1 MKFASGIFNEAE
13 SESPLT
19 PVGVENS
26 GQNGKVG
33 RKYGTGKEYEMATAD
48 VSQAAGLTEKLAEQA
63 AAYSYRSLPVDA
75 ATVAKHCLLDFLG
88 VTLPGAQE
96 PLTEILRAEAYAEGG
111 APQASLIGSDQQVT
125 ASQAA
130 LINGS
135 ASHALDYD
143 DVQMHLSGHPTV
155 PVAPAILALAEQ
167 HRLSGEQLI
176 AAFVAG
182 VETECRIGAAVSPSH
197 YQRGWHATATIGTFG
212 AAAAAANALGLDA
225 AQTAMALGIAG
236 TQAAGL
242 KSMFGTMCKPFHAG
256 RAAASGLMAARLA
269 ARGFTSRPNVL
280 EIEQGFGETQ
290 SDALRAEAALAEPQ
304 GGSHIRNTLFKYHAA
319 CYLTH
324 SSLEAAHS
332 LRKQHNIAPQDVQAV
347 KVLVDR
353 GHLRVCNILEPQ
365 VGLETKFSLRMTT
378 AFALTGLDTAR
389 IETYSDANATRPD
402 LVALRDKV
410 SVEVH
415 NKPAAQE
422 SEVVIDLASGNSHSA
437 TANVAIPA
445 SDLDLQWEKLLAKF
459 HAIADPVMGHG
470 RASELAAA
478 IADLENCENF
488 AEVAQLMRV
497 H

>member
-1 MKFASGIFNEAE
+1 
-13 SESPLT
+13 
-19 PVGVENS
+19 
-26 GQNGKVG
+26 
-33 RKYGTGKEYEMATAD
+33 MATAD

-324 SSLEAAHS
+324 SSLEAA
-332 LRKQHNIAPQDVQAV
+332 P
-347 KVLVDR
+347 
-353 GHLRVCNILEPQ
+353 
-365 VGLETKFSLRMTT
+365 
-378 AFALTGLDTAR
+378 R
-389 IETYSDANATRPD
+389 IHISDPD
-402 LVALRDKV
+402 
-410 SVEVH
+410 
-415 NKPAAQE
+415 
-422 SEVVIDLASGNSHSA
+422 
-437 TANVAIPA
+437 
-445 SDLDLQWEKLLAKF
+445 
-459 HAIADPVMGHG
+459 
-470 RASELAAA
+470 LAAA
-478 IADLENCENF
+478 MAGVDLDEIAITSAAKLVTEPAPDAAFRLE
-488 AEVAQLMRV
+488 EVAGVAVVPQRAEGRKCGRCWMVLPDIGSNRAHPDICGRCADAV
-497 H
+497 GG